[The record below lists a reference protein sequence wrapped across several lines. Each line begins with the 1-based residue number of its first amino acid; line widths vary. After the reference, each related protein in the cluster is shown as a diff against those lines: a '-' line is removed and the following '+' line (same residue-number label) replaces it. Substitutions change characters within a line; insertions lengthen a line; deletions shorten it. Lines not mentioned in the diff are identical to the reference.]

1 MYIWNINKL
10 VIALQ
15 EGTITNK
22 QKKRYRIFFWVIF
35 TLSVLADPVVYN
47 PSTMNG
53 YDVIDLILTSII
65 DVIAIYLLI
74 VIYKKRSRKD
84 LDFFLPFFSLTI
96 PLFLHTF
103 VWSIPLFIIAY
114 TYIELFAPYHSMD
127 ETNLIDIIIFT
138 IIGIAINIMNIH
150 YFKKIFN

>member
-35 TLSVLADPVVYN
+35 TLSVLAYPVVYN

-53 YDVIDLILTSII
+53 YDVIDFILTSMI
-65 DVIAIYLLI
+65 DVIAIFLLI

-96 PLFLHTF
+96 PLFLRSF
-103 VWSIPLFIIAY
+103 LWSIPLFIISY

-127 ETNLIDIIIFT
+127 ETNLIDIIMFT
-138 IIGIAINIMNIH
+138 IIGIAINIMNVH
-150 YFKKIFN
+150 YFKKIYN

>member
-1 MYIWNINKL
+1 
-10 VIALQ
+10 
-15 EGTITNK
+15 
-22 QKKRYRIFFWVIF
+22 
-35 TLSVLADPVVYN
+35 
-47 PSTMNG
+47 MNG

-127 ETNLIDIIIFT
+127 ETNLIDIIMFT

>member
-1 MYIWNINKL
+1 
-10 VIALQ
+10 
-15 EGTITNK
+15 
-22 QKKRYRIFFWVIF
+22 
-35 TLSVLADPVVYN
+35 
-47 PSTMNG
+47 MNG

-65 DVIAIYLLI
+65 AVIAIYLLI

-150 YFKKIFN
+150 YFKQIFN

>member
-35 TLSVLADPVVYN
+35 TLSVLAYPIVYN

-103 VWSIPLFIIAY
+103 VWSIPLFIIGY
-114 TYIELFAPYHSMD
+114 IYIELFAPYHSMD
-127 ETNLIDIIIFT
+127 ETNLIDIIMFT
-138 IIGIAINIMNIH
+138 IIGITINIMNIH

>member
-10 VIALQ
+10 VMALQ
-15 EGTITNK
+15 EGTITDK
-22 QKKRYRIFFWVIF
+22 QKKSYRIIF
-35 TLSVLADPVVYN
+35 GLLVALSVLSLPVVYN
-47 PSTMNG
+47 PSSMNR

-96 PLFLHTF
+96 PLFLRSIL
-103 VWSIPLFIIAY
+103 WSIPLFIIGY

-127 ETNLIDIIIFT
+127 ETNLIDIITFT
-138 IIGIAINIMNIH
+138 IVGIAINIMYVY

>member
-35 TLSVLADPVVYN
+35 TLSVLAYPVVYN

-53 YDVIDLILTSII
+53 YDVIDFILTSMI
-65 DVIAIYLLI
+65 DVIAMFLLI

-96 PLFLHTF
+96 PLFLRSF
-103 VWSIPLFIIAY
+103 LWSIPLFIIGY

-127 ETNLIDIIIFT
+127 ETNLIDIIMFT

-150 YFKKIFN
+150 YFKKIYN

>member
-10 VIALQ
+10 VKALQ

-22 QKKRYRIFFWVIF
+22 QKKRYRIFFWIIF
-35 TLSVLADPVVYN
+35 TLSVLAYPVVY
-47 PSTMNG
+47 
-53 YDVIDLILTSII
+53 I
-65 DVIAIYLLI
+65 
-74 VIYKKRSRKD
+74 
-84 LDFFLPFFSLTI
+84 FSLTI

-127 ETNLIDIIIFT
+127 ETNLIDIIMFT